1 MTQQM
6 ACNPSQRRS
15 APQAAGSVSCA
26 AHYGASAR
34 NTAGRVR
41 AGLVRGGSFCFLQ
54 DSNTLPRPLS
64 RRKNGRPPGPTPL
77 PSCGSSPALVGFEM
91 APRSTKGSI
100 KRSKRP
106 RRSDVDLPISCGRG
120 GTLFYSIHTNNNSN
134 NVESTPGTGAPQ
146 QSSDSRT
153 KHNSRTPN
161 TSPWRVRDACL
172 RALASRAHR
181 MHIAMAGCAR
191 ENRD

>member
-1 MTQQM
+1 M
-6 ACNPSQRRS
+6 ASYPSQRRS

-34 NTAGRVR
+34 NTAGKVR

-91 APRSTKGSI
+91 APRSTEGSI
-100 KRSKRP
+100 KTATSIRRRFANF
-106 RRSDVDLPISCGRG
+106 RRSRG
-120 GTLFYSIHTNNNSN
+120 ILFYSIHTNNNSN